1 MKRRLWWIEAARNAD
16 GGGAGGAAG
25 GAAGGQQ
32 QQQAGGGQQQQQQ
45 GQQQAADYWPQGL
58 DVKFKGAD
66 AKSTLDNIA
75 KHFGEMPKAP
85 GAAKDYAYT
94 PSEQLAPYFSGDA
107 DKAVLGMFQEVAHGL
122 GMTQKQFDGAV
133 NGLFGKMAEKGLLPK
148 PMDVKAEF
156 QKLGGTTGDAQSQI
170 IAGQTRVLE
179 IEGAIDGLATR
190 GNLKPEMAKAMK
202 SMMTSAD
209 QMLAIEALIG
219 LIPGVKGPNNG
230 GSTTDGFTDHER
242 ALRQMYPT
250 HFKQAS

>member
-1 MKRRLWWIEAARNAD
+1 M
-16 GGGAGGAAG
+16 
-25 GAAGGQQ
+25 
-32 QQQAGGGQQQQQQ
+32 
-45 GQQQAADYWPQGL
+45 
-58 DVKFKGAD
+58 KFKGAD

-107 DKAVLGMFQEVAHGL
+107 DKAVLGLFQEVAHGL

-133 NGLFGKMAEKGLLPK
+133 NGLFGKMAEKGMLPK
-148 PMDVKAEF
+148 PMDISAEIA
-156 QKLGGTTGDAQSQI
+156 KLGGTVGDQAARMQ
-170 IAGQTRVLE
+170 AGQQRALAIADSVDALVTRQM
-179 IEGAIDGLATR
+179 
-190 GNLKPEMAKAMK
+190 LKPETAKVVK
-202 SMMTSAD
+202 GWLNSAD
-209 QMLAIEALIG
+209 DMLAFEVITG
-219 LIPGVKGPNNG
+219 LLPGVKGPNNG